1 MIADVIA
8 PGRRPPWQVA
18 SIAVLLLLLSNG
30 AAWAAAE
37 TFNTALPVA
46 PGEFVYRQQ
55 FLFARK
61 SDDPTP
67 ANRDIEVLGGVSV
80 LGYGVTPDFTLFG
93 ILPYQDKRL
102 DLTSGGTRIGRSTR
116 GIGDATVLGRY
127 TVYTNN
133 VPGRTFRVSPFVGL
147 KMPTGS
153 DDASDNFGRLPRDL
167 QLGSGS
173 WDPIA
178 GVVATWQTLDYEIDA
193 QAQYKANTTA
203 DNFSFGDEARLD
215 GSFQYRLWPRT
226 LTTGV
231 PGFLYGVVEAN
242 LIHQDKNRV
251 GGVADPNSG
260 GTTLFLDPGFQYVT
274 KRWVLEAIVQLPAVQ
289 NLNGTAV
296 RNDYTVLFGFRVNFG
311 L

>member
-1 MIADVIA
+1 MATLV
-8 PGRRPPWQVA
+8 
-18 SIAVLLLLLSNG
+18 LLLSNG
-30 AAWAAAE
+30 TAWAAAE

-46 PGEFVYRQQ
+46 PGESVYRQQ

-61 SDDPTP
+61 TGDPTP
-67 ANRDIEVLGGVSV
+67 ANRNIEVLGGVSV
-80 LGYGVTPDFTLFG
+80 LGYGVTPDLTLFG
-93 ILPYQDKRL
+93 ILPYQDNRL
-102 DLTSGGTRIGRSTR
+102 DMTSGGMRIGRSTR

-127 TVYTNN
+127 TVFTDN

-153 DDASDNFGRLPRDL
+153 DDAKDSFGRLPRDF

-178 GVVATWQTLDYEIDA
+178 GVGATWQTLDYEIDA

-226 LTTGV
+226 LTTGL

-242 LIHQDKNRV
+242 LIRQDRNRA

-260 GTTLFLDPGFQYVT
+260 GTTLFLDPGIQYVT
-274 KRWVLEAIVQLPAVQ
+274 KRWVFEAIVQLPAVQ

-296 RNDYTVLFGFRVNFG
+296 RSDYALLFGFRANFA

>member
-1 MIADVIA
+1 MAA
-8 PGRRPPWQVA
+8 
-18 SIAVLLLLLSNG
+18 LLLGNG

-37 TFNTALPVA
+37 TFNSALPVA

-55 FLFARK
+55 FLFAHK
-61 SDDPTP
+61 SGDPTP
-67 ANRDIEVLGGVSV
+67 ANRDIEVLGGGSV
-80 LGYGVTPDFTLFG
+80 LGYGVTPDFTLFA

-102 DLTSGGTRIGRSTR
+102 NMGSGGSRIGRRTQ

-127 TVYTNN
+127 TAFIDNA
-133 VPGRTFRVSPFVGL
+133 PGRTFRVSPFVGL

-153 DDASDNFGRLPRDL
+153 DDTSDSFGRLPRDL
-167 QLGSGS
+167 QRGSGS

-203 DNFSFGDEARLD
+203 DNFSFGDEVRLD

-226 LTTGV
+226 VTSGA

-242 LIHQDKNRV
+242 LIHQNKNRA

-260 GTTLFLDPGFQYVT
+260 GTTLFVDPGIQYVT

-296 RNDYTVLFGFRVNFG
+296 HSDYSVLFGFRMNF
-311 L
+311 